1 MQHISVMGPKTVG
14 NKLYIPEILI
24 RSFVYFSTSRALY
37 DRLRNDYQILSI
49 SLLTRITSKISNINE
64 NKFIFSIFNSLS
76 DKQKLCIIL
85 HDEIYVKKSLLYH
98 GGTIFGRSEDNP
110 V

>member
-1 MQHISVMGPKTVG
+1 MGPKTVG
-14 NKLYIPEILI
+14 NKLYTPEILI

-37 DRLRNDYQILSI
+37 NSLRNDYQLPSI
-49 SLLTRITSKISNINE
+49 STLTRIYSKISNINE
-64 NKFIFSIFNSLS
+64 NKFIYSIFNSLP

-98 GGTIFGRSEDNP
+98 GGTIFGRLEDNP
-110 V
+110 VELS